1 MAQYVA
7 ICRALSAG
15 LLSILGKGTKGHY
28 SLPSITITA
37 ANICGDHWFQVQK
50 KKKES
55 NVCYSVILIEQDSN
69 TFNLLEVY
77 KRTRADNPKVILGIY
92 EQHQYCWQQL
102 SQIKHCQVPY
112 LTRVFFFWTSSQGFL
127 RDKAVQQTR
136 LGALGNWVRIHETVD
151 ISSHYGMLNYQY
163 FLCRHS
169 IDGVLI

>member
-15 LLSILGKGTKGHY
+15 LLSILGKGTKRALLSSVDYHHGGKHLWG
-28 SLPSITITA
+28 SLVLGT
-37 ANICGDHWFQVQK
+37 

-92 EQHQYCWQQL
+92 EH
-102 SQIKHCQVPY
+102 H
-112 LTRVFFFWTSSQGFL
+112 
-127 RDKAVQQTR
+127 
-136 LGALGNWVRIHETVD
+136 
-151 ISSHYGMLNYQY
+151 
-163 FLCRHS
+163 
-169 IDGVLI
+169 

>member
-112 LTRVFFFWTSSQGFL
+112 LTRVFFFGLLHKGFCGIRPFNRRASARSATGL
-127 RDKAVQQTR
+127 GYTKQQT
-136 LGALGNWVRIHETVD
+136 LAPIMV
-151 ISSHYGMLNYQY
+151 
-163 FLCRHS
+163 C
-169 IDGVLI
+169 